1 MKENINNA
9 QSGTID
15 RSTLIPLGVAA
26 AIVTTFIGATW
37 WLQGRLSD
45 IDRRL
50 ERIEY
55 KTDASWNQTSMEN
68 WALRLARSNPNL
80 VVPDVK

>member
-1 MKENINNA
+1 MNP
-9 QSGTID
+9 QGYQGQID
-15 RSTLIPLGVAA
+15 RNTLIPLGVAA
-26 AIVTTFIGATW
+26 AVVTAFIGATV

-55 KTDASWNQTSMEN
+55 KTDASWNQVSMEN
-68 WALRLARSNPNL
+68 WALRLARENPQI
-80 VVPDVK
+80 VVPEVR